1 MSNISIPDSKRLQ
14 GNLNIDQQRGVVA
27 VIVALSMVVLVGFV
41 GLALDLGKL
50 FVTKTELQ
58 NSADACALAA
68 ARELT
73 GANNNQLLLAEE
85 AGITAGTSNN
95 VQFQQDSVSIGSN
108 NITFSDALDG
118 TYLTKDA
125 VANVLSMRFAR
136 CTVQRSDIANWFVQ
150 VLGIGDQQVNAT
162 AVASLVPGQTTCALP
177 IAICSDKMVG
187 KNPGDWISR
196 SLDPSDNL
204 TGDFLWATF
213 DNQTGAKALK
223 NTLINSGECNLPT
236 VGQEI
241 GTPGDIV
248 SAYDAWNTRF
258 GIYPPGNGQY
268 DSINARMDYTG
279 YAYTAKNWSTSAI
292 PAAPFTC
299 KNAYTGGDFT
309 VRRSSHEPFQPTVK
323 GDNPTGINISPS
335 SPSSSTLHAQGTD
348 RRIVPVPV
356 VDCTEY
362 LEKGSHKAAIQSWAC
377 VLMLHPLVQS
387 NKFEGSAYACPGI
400 TTPSVFLEYLGPAND
415 PNSPCASSG
424 MVGGPGSI
432 GPLVPALVQ

>member
-1 MSNISIPDSKRLQ
+1 MSNMSIPDSKRLQ
-14 GNLNIDQQRGVVA
+14 GNLNIGQQHGVVA

-73 GANNNQLLLAEE
+73 GTSNNQLTLAEE

-150 VLGIGDQQVNAT
+150 VLGIGAQQVNAT
-162 AVASLVPGQTTCALP
+162 AVASLVPSQTTCAMP
-177 IAICSDKMVG
+177 VAVCVDKLAG
-187 KNPGDWISR
+187 KEPGDWLDTL
-196 SLDPSDNL
+196 LDPGEGL
-204 TGDFLWATF
+204 TGDFLWASF
-213 DNQTGAKALK
+213 ASKSGAKAMK
-223 NTLINSGECNLPT
+223 DLITNSGECNLPT
-236 VGQEI
+236 VGESV
-241 GTPGDIV
+241 GTPGSIA

-258 GIYPPGNGQY
+258 GVYKGSYNKT
-268 DSINARMDYTG
+268 NAEMDFTG
-279 YAYTAKNWSTSAI
+279 YAYTAKSWPS
-292 PAAPFTC
+292 C
-299 KNAYTGGDFT
+299 EKAYIGGDFIAKRT
-309 VRRSSHEPFQPTVK
+309 ANEPMQDPSRNT
-323 GDNPTGINISPS
+323 TGLKVVP
-335 SPSSSTLHAQGTD
+335 PADSSTTIEHSQGGD
-348 RRIVPVPV
+348 RRIVAVPV
-356 VDCTEY
+356 VNCDDFT
-362 LEKGSHKAAIQSWAC
+362 GASHQAEILSWAC
-377 VLMLHPLVQS
+377 VLMLHPLDQNADADAS
-387 NKFEGSAYACPGI
+387 ACPGK
-400 TTPSVFLEYLGPAND
+400 TGNRAFLEYLGLAND
-415 PNSPCASSG
+415 PNSPCATAG
-424 MVGGPGSI
+424 MAGGPGSI